1 MRRKEKLKSCA
12 LSIYIIVHQVWQNI
26 MNAFQA
32 RQFLHYSRN
41 PMSFFLE
48 SEEDVITL
56 GVAKPC
62 LSVVCPLPVITNT
75 ECETIKS
82 LIPLLCS
89 VKTFKVLT

>member
-1 MRRKEKLKSCA
+1 
-12 LSIYIIVHQVWQNI
+12 

-89 VKTFKVLT
+89 VKTFKVLTQQTNLATSNKTFKPD

>member
-1 MRRKEKLKSCA
+1 MRGKNLNPCA